1 MVTME
6 TSNTTSPG
14 YKTLGMDEFDVLMGG
29 MRRIQHTDQGH
40 PSMDEQI
47 ESS

>member
-1 MVTME
+1 
-6 TSNTTSPG
+6 
-14 YKTLGMDEFDVLMGG
+14 MDEFDVLMGD
-29 MRRIQHTDQGH
+29 MRRIKHTDQGH

>member
-1 MVTME
+1 
-6 TSNTTSPG
+6 
-14 YKTLGMDEFDVLMGG
+14 MDEFDVLMGD
-29 MRRIQHTDQGH
+29 MRRIHHTDQGA

>member
-1 MVTME
+1 
-6 TSNTTSPG
+6 
-14 YKTLGMDEFDVLMGG
+14 MDEFDVLMGD
-29 MRRIQHTDQGH
+29 MRRIQHTDQGD